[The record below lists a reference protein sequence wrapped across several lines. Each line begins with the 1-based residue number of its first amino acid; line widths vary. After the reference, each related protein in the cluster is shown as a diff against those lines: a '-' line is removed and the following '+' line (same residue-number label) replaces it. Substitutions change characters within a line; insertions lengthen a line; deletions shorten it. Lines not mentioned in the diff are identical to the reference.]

1 MQFWVGWQFY
11 TSAWSA
17 LKHGTTTMNT
27 LVAMGSSAAYLYSV
41 ARRALPRRSSSTR
54 AWAMPMYFDSAA
66 FIITLILLGRLLEAR
81 AKGQTGAAIK
91 ALIGLQ
97 PKTARVIRDGA
108 EADVPVDQV
117 LVGDL
122 VVVRP
127 GEKVPVDGVR
137 ATRAPRRSTSPCS
150 PASRSPWASTPATR

>member
-1 MQFWVGWQFY
+1 
-11 TSAWSA
+11 
-17 LKHGTTTMNT
+17 
-27 LVAMGSSAAYLYSV
+27 
-41 ARRALPRRSSSTR
+41 
-54 AWAMPMYFDSAA
+54 MPMYFDSAA
-66 FIITLILLGRLLEAR
+66 LIITLILLGRLLEAR

-108 EADVPVDQV
+108 EVDVPVAEV

-137 ATRAPRRSTSPCS
+137 RGAAPRRRRVD
-150 PASRSPWASTPATR
+150 AHRRAASPWASTRATR